1 MRAQLHLFALALTL
15 SLLAAV
21 PAVAVAQPLPAGMTQ
36 LRSVEGVDEYRLAN
50 GLQVLL
56 IQDDSKPSTTVNVTY
71 RVGSKHENYGETGM
85 AHLLEHLLFKGSP
98 GHSMVWAEFSKRGLR
113 ANGSTWLDR
122 TNYFASFAANE
133 ENLQWYLGWQADAM
147 LNSFIARKDL
157 DTEMTVV
164 RNEME
169 SGENNSGRIL
179 FERVMSSAYMWH
191 NYGKSTIG
199 ARTDVEGVNI
209 ERLQQFYRTYYRPAN
224 ATVIV
229 AGKFDPAKV
238 RQWIAASFGPLQNPK
253 TALPALYTLDP
264 VQDGEKSITVRRV
277 GGSPSLYALYHVP
290 PGAHPDFAAISALNL
305 ILGDTPSGRLHTRI
319 VEKQLAAAAFSFSQ
333 GLQDPGFTLLGL
345 SLAPGQ
351 DMDKAR
357 QAMLDTIESISTDP
371 VTQAELE
378 RARLK
383 YLTGW
388 ELRFTNPEQV
398 GVALSESIAQGDWR
412 LFFLSRD
419 QVRNLTLA
427 DVNRVATSYLLRDN
441 RTLGSYIPTDKPLR
455 AVAPATVDVAA
466 LVGNYKGDA
475 AAAQVE
481 AFDASP
487 ANIDQRTQTT
497 LLANGMKLALL
508 PKGTRGQ
515 AVSGSISLSLG
526 DEKSLFGQAAIGAAT
541 AAMLNKGTSTLSR
554 QQIQDKFD
562 QLRAQV
568 GFGGGTTG
576 VGVGIKTTRDKLPAV
591 IALVGEVLRNA
602 SFPAAALEEYKRQ
615 LLSAIAEQRK
625 DPEAVVANELSRYG
639 NPYPRGDVRY
649 AASFDEMV
657 EYTQSLSVA
666 QLQAF
671 HRKFYGAQFGQAAFV
686 GDLDAAQTR
695 SAVSS
700 ALGNWNSASGYTRVA
715 KPLLPVQAS
724 RLVFK
729 TPDKQNA
736 FMQVKQ
742 DLAVSDNDADY
753 PSLVLANFMLGQGG
767 NSRLWVRIREKD
779 GLSYDVR
786 SGINW
791 SSYEPNSG
799 WRASAIFG
807 PQNRAA
813 VETAFRQELE
823 RALKDGFDDKELADA
838 KQSLLSSRRLARA
851 QDANLASG
859 IRANLRL
866 GRTFAI
872 SQKVD
877 EQLAGATLAQVNAAM
892 RKYLQPAS
900 FVFGF
905 GGDFNH
911 Q

>member
-1 MRAQLHLFALALTL
+1 MRTHLHLFAVALTL
-15 SLLAAV
+15 SLLAAA
-21 PAVAVAQPLPAGMTQ
+21 PAVALAQPLPAGMTQ
-36 LRSVEGVDEYRLAN
+36 VRSVEGVDEYRLAN

-56 IQDDSKPSTTVNVTY
+56 IQDDSKPTTTVNVTY

-98 GHSMVWAEFSKRGLR
+98 AHSTVWAEFSKRGLR
-113 ANGSTWLDR
+113 ANGSTGLDR

-157 DTEMTVV
+157 DTEMSVV

-169 SGENNSGRIL
+169 SGENDAGRIL

-191 NYGKSTIG
+191 NYGKSPIG

-264 VQDGEKSITVRRV
+264 VQDGEKSITVRRS

-319 VEKQLAAAAFSFSQ
+319 VDKQLAAGAFSLAQ

-419 QVRNLTLA
+419 QVRKLTLA

-455 AVAPATVDVAA
+455 AGAPATVDVAA

-475 AAAQVE
+475 AAAQAE

-497 LLANGMKLALL
+497 VLANGMKLALL
-508 PKGTRGQ
+508 PKGARGQ
-515 AVSGSISLSLG
+515 AVSGSISLSFG

-541 AAMLNKGTSTLSR
+541 AAMLNKGTSTLTR
-554 QQIQDKFD
+554 QQIQDRFD

-568 GFGGGTTG
+568 GFGGDATG

-591 IALVGEVLRNA
+591 IALVAEVLRNA
-602 SFPAAALEEYKRQ
+602 SFPAAALEEYKSQ
-615 LLSAIAEQRK
+615 VLSAIAEQRK

-649 AASFDEMV
+649 AASFDELV

-700 ALGNWNSASGYTRVA
+700 ALGNWNSASGYTRVP
-715 KPLLPVQAS
+715 KPLVPVQAS

-767 NSRLWVRIREKD
+767 NSRLWVRIREKG
-779 GLSYDVR
+779 GLSYDVG
-786 SGINW
+786 SGVSW
-791 SSYEPNSG
+791 SNYEPNSG
-799 WRASAIFG
+799 WWASAIFA

-838 KQSLLSSRRLARA
+838 KQSLMSSRRLARA
-851 QDANLASG
+851 QDANLARG
-859 IRANLRL
+859 ISANLRL
-866 GRTFAI
+866 ARTFAT

-877 EQLAGATLAQVNAAM
+877 EQLAAATLAQVNAAL
-892 RKYLQPAS
+892 RKHLQPAS

-905 GGDFNH
+905 GGDFKD
-911 Q
+911 

>member
-1 MRAQLHLFALALTL
+1 MTVSSRHCER
-15 SLLAAV
+15 SAAV
-21 PAVAVAQPLPAGMTQ
+21 
-36 LRSVEGVDEYRLAN
+36 VDEYRLAN

-319 VEKQLAAAAFSFSQ
+319 VDKQLAAAAFSFSQ

-383 YLTGW
+383 YLTDW

-487 ANIDQRTQTT
+487 ANIEQRSQTT

-515 AVSGSISLSLG
+515 AVSGSISLSFG
-526 DEKSLFGQAAIGAAT
+526 DEKSLFGHAAIGAAT

-554 QQIQDKFD
+554 QQIQDKLD

-568 GFGGGTTG
+568 GFGGGATG

-615 LLSAIAEQRK
+615 VLSAIAEQRK
-625 DPEAVVANELSRYG
+625 DPEAIVANQLSRYG

-649 AASFDEMV
+649 AASFDERV

-892 RKYLQPAS
+892 RKHLQPAS

-905 GGDFNH
+905 GGDFKD
-911 Q
+911 

>member
-1 MRAQLHLFALALTL
+1 MRGSFSLFAAALTL
-15 SLLAAV
+15 NLLAGA
-21 PAVAVAQPLPAGMTQ
+21 PSLALGQPLPAGMTQ
-36 LRSVEGVDEYRLAN
+36 VTSVEGVDEYKLAN

-56 IQDDSKPSTTVNVTY
+56 IQDDSKPTTTVNVTY

-98 GHSMVWAEFSKRGLR
+98 GHSTVWAEFTKRGLR
-113 ANGSTWLDR
+113 ANGTTWLDR
-122 TNYFASFAANE
+122 TNYFASFSANE

-147 LNSFIARKDL
+147 VNSFIARKDL

-169 SGENNSGRIL
+169 RGENNAGRIL
-179 FERVMSSAYMWH
+179 FERVMSTAYQWH

-229 AGKFDPAKV
+229 TGKFDPAQV
-238 RQWIAASFGPLQNPK
+238 RLWIGDYFGPLQNPK
-253 TALPALYTLDP
+253 AELPPLYTLDP

-290 PGAHPDFAAISALNL
+290 PGAHPDYAAIAALNL

-333 GLQDPGFTLLGL
+333 GLQDPGFTLMGL

-357 QAMLDTIESISTDP
+357 EVMLQTIESLGTDP
-371 VTQAELE
+371 VTQEELD
-378 RARLK
+378 RAKAK
-383 YLTGW
+383 YLSGW
-388 ELRFTNPEQV
+388 DLRFTNPEQV

-419 QVRNLTLA
+419 KMRDLKLA

-441 RTLGSYIPTDKPLR
+441 RTLGTYIPTDKPVR
-455 AVAPATVDVAA
+455 ALPPATVDVAA
-466 LVGNYKGDA
+466 LVKDYKGDA
-475 AAAQVE
+475 AAAQTE

-497 LLANGMKLALL
+497 VLANGMKLGLL
-508 PKGTRGQ
+508 PKGARGQ
-515 AVSGSISLSLG
+515 AVSGSISLHFG
-526 DEKSLFGQAAIGAAT
+526 DEKSLFNQETIGAAT
-541 AAMLNKGTSTLSR
+541 AAMLNKGTRTLSR

-562 QLRAQV
+562 QLKAQV
-568 GFGGGTTG
+568 SFGGGATG
-576 VGVGIKTTRDKLPAV
+576 ASVGIKTTRDNLPAV
-591 IALVGEVLRNA
+591 IAQVGEALRNA
-602 SFPAAALEEYKRQ
+602 SFPESALEEYKRQ
-615 LLSAIAEQRK
+615 LLSGIEEQRK
-625 DPEAVVANELSRYG
+625 DPEAIVETELGRYG
-639 NPYPRGDVRY
+639 NPYPKGDVRY

-657 EYTQSLSVA
+657 VNTKSLTVA

-671 HRKFYGAQFGQAAFV
+671 HRQFYGAQFGQAAFV
-686 GDLDAAQTR
+686 GDLDAAQVKT
-695 SAVSS
+695 AVST
-700 ALGNWNSASGYTRVA
+700 ALGDWNSASAYTRVPNPLVVV
-715 KPLLPVQAS
+715 KPE

-736 FMQVKQ
+736 FMQVEQ
-742 DLAVSDNDADY
+742 PIAVSDNDPDY
-753 PSLVLANFMLGQGG
+753 APLTLANFMLGQGG
-767 NSRLWVRIREKD
+767 SSRLWVRIREKG

-786 SGINW
+786 STVAW
-791 SSYEPNSG
+791 SNYEPHSP
-799 WRASAIFG
+799 WTATAIFA
-807 PQNRAA
+807 PQNRAQ
-813 VETAFRQELE
+813 VETAFREELA
-823 RALKDGFDDKELADA
+823 RMLKDGFDAQELADA
-838 KQSLLSSRRLARA
+838 KQSLLSFRRLSRA
-851 QDANLASG
+851 QDGNLAGGIAANLKLA
-859 IRANLRL
+859 
-866 GRTFAI
+866 RTFAI

-877 EQLAGATLAQVNAAM
+877 EQIAAATLEQVNTAI
-892 RKYLQPAS
+892 RQHLKPES

-905 GGDFNH
+905 GGDFKD
-911 Q
+911 

>member
-21 PAVAVAQPLPAGMTQ
+21 PAVALAQPLPAGMTQ

-98 GHSMVWAEFSKRGLR
+98 GYITLWAEFSKRGLR

-169 SGENNSGRIL
+169 MGENDAGRIL

-319 VEKQLAAAAFSFSQ
+319 VDKQLAAGAFSFSQ

-383 YLTGW
+383 YLTDW

-508 PKGTRGQ
+508 PKGARGQ

-568 GFGGGTTG
+568 GFGGGATG

-615 LLSAIAEQRK
+615 VLSAIAEQRK
-625 DPEAVVANELSRYG
+625 DPEAIVANQLSRYG

-649 AASFDEMV
+649 AASFDERV

-767 NSRLWVRIREKD
+767 NSRLWVRIREND

-786 SGINW
+786 SGVNW
-791 SSYEPNSG
+791 NNYEPNSG
-799 WRASAIFG
+799 WRASAIFA

-838 KQSLLSSRRLARA
+838 KQSLLSSRRLSRA

-859 IRANLRL
+859 ISANLRL

-892 RKYLQPAS
+892 RKHLQPAS
-900 FVFGF
+900 LVFGF
-905 GGDFNH
+905 GGDFKD
-911 Q
+911 